1 MVEIWEW
8 SSIRAS
14 LEAGSFE
21 NHIISINFVLYPLAI
36 FVFILETSSTLTS
49 YLISCI

>member
-21 NHIISINFVLYPLAI
+21 NHIVSINFPLVSI
-36 FVFILETSSTLTS
+36 S
-49 YLISCI
+49 YFCFYIGDIIYTD